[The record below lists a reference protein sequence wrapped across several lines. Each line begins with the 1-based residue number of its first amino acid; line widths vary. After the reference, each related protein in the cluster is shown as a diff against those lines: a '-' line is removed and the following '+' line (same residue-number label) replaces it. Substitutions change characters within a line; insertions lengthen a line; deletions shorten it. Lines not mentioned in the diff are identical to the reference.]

1 MRRWLRGYRLLGVA
15 DEYYYKRQMPETLL
29 PHLWSE
35 DIDNTLLF
43 QLYHSCILAF
53 ADMNYDLTALQNSYF

>member
-1 MRRWLRGYRLLGVA
+1 
-15 DEYYYKRQMPETLL
+15 MPETLL

-43 QLYHSCILAF
+43 QLYHSCILAC
-53 ADMNYDLTALQNSYF
+53 ADMNYDLTALQNSRGHYF